1 MPEDQNNKQP
11 QADPMFMS
19 LLLSLEASTMQALGK
34 IVNPVTQKT
43 EKNLQ
48 QAQMTIDMLAM
59 LEKKTTGNLTQ
70 DEDGLLKRVLYQLRM
85 NYLDELNRE
94 KDRPDSESSENQAQ
108 SEESTEES
116 EADSRE
122 DENNRENQ

>member
-1 MPEDQNNKQP
+1 MSEDQNNKQP

-34 IVNPVTQKT
+34 IINPVTQKT

-59 LEKKTTGNLTQ
+59 LEKKTTGNLTE

-85 NYLDELNRE
+85 NYLDEHNRE
-94 KDRPDSESSENQAQ
+94 KDQPESESGENQAQ
-108 SEESTEES
+108 SGDSTEES